1 MAENLQ
7 SEAFNQEAFDMNANI
22 PVSESANMLNNL
34 ALEDTPNM
42 MDIAESSNVPPLVT
56 VIDSEVKAAS
66 DKFKENSPVL
76 AAGFDGG
83 PQPKP
88 TSSMAF
94 AEGAGAQMIA
104 SEQWSSPTNY
114 HMAGDR
120 IYGANVDGRRFAK
133 WYNHNEFDDV
143 GFHPY
148 RNNNDYYLQY
158 TTGWDDFQTA
168 ANMELFS
175 RGTIDQASSW
185 VEWHKDT
192 DPYAAQLFADQLDL
206 MHSDR
211 DGFWGSAANI
221 FGSLQYSLGAITEFA
236 AEEVALAALTT
247 ASRGSLSEFTLPRMG
262 RNLVQLSRTLST
274 GSELMRTIK
283 TVNRAKDFYQAAR
296 FAAVGTA
303 KTLNAFANPFFRST
317 RLGLDAIKGVR
328 AGKTMTAIAQGR
340 TVFGEFFRDASAINM
355 AMSESR
361 LEGGMVQNDI
371 INEVTKQK
379 GNLTDQ
385 EINRLNELATTA
397 GAATTK
403 ANAPIIFY
411 TNKITLNNMFRG
423 IGRASDRLLNIGT
436 AIGGKAVRDGGKTVI
451 LETGFKAGLSRLNP
465 FAKNSRLYYKHLL
478 QTSPSRV
485 KNMFIAGAPEGLQEN
500 YQEMISTGYKD
511 YYTKLYLTPELA
523 HSAGMRASF
532 QKGLDEQFTAQGLE
546 TFISGFAI
554 GGVMGK
560 YGQALNFATQTAPA
574 IVADKLGIDKTYSN
588 VKKQRAE
595 FKKDFMEVVAV
606 MDTNPQAFFNMIDS
620 DLAHQVSF
628 SDFMMM
634 GRNAGSAHSQLEAQ
648 DLALFKKLHTLFKS
662 GQTDLLKDTLS
673 EFLNLEDKDLQAAFP
688 GVKLEAEGD
697 NKSLRDRLTNSI
709 EKVDMMKQSFEEA
722 QSLKN
727 HYNPW
732 QYDQV
737 KDKEKFED
745 EMYKYIAFEDVRFDM
760 ALMKTKLV
768 TAQDYIS
775 EITARASKSKPLQ
788 SMSGIAFTNMMTRG
802 GIATEVDLLAKER
815 LVYAEAAATSDEA
828 AKKLAEIDTELAH
841 YKNYLA
847 TYDIVTDKLKSA
859 AVDYAKNRDKIQ
871 RDPVTGDIVDPV
883 TVDIEN
889 AITDLRNSFYTLLKF
904 KAGVN
909 KDMVLDENID
919 KAFDNLIEMMQH
931 GSDLGNAVDAL
942 NRLHDPE
949 GFNIHHGRIKEA
961 LEFVHK
967 NSKVQREKIW
977 DALQHKNDLNA
988 FLNNLINKKIFFD
1001 PRFVKAF
1008 EDDGILPDEFVDAE
1022 NMETI
1027 DHNHPKYKE
1036 VLQEIDNFERST
1048 GKTLS
1053 GKTISEFQDEFS
1065 LNRLDKDATDKR
1077 ILKQIYAQ
1085 FNLDIDQFDQSVSLQ
1100 EILKAVSISGFAGKY
1115 DKFLAKKLMNLVSD
1129 KIQIRFVKNAT
1140 VPVRFSDTGGIV
1152 VDARFASSDYI
1163 GGTLR
1168 LESLILN
1175 GALQYLV
1182 NRQIDENEQF
1192 ELQMTQLL
1200 NLAKSEYYK
1209 TSKTSILPIGLDDVR
1224 TFVAEALTNGT
1235 FQAILQNITYNG
1247 PKSTPIS
1254 MWSEFKKALFDFLS
1268 KIFRINPSK
1277 NDSLLDEVI
1286 NLTAHTFDK
1295 QGTSGSNMSG
1305 QGGTTGGNSQPGGV
1319 PITQQTDIK
1328 EIMALTNLV
1337 TSLQNVYTNT
1347 YLPQQQ
1353 ATGETPDDFETFVTT
1368 NPFAAYVI
1376 DQFNITTGRT
1386 GGGQAQTPGQS
1397 QGGSGSV
1404 SITPEIITDDA
1415 YRAFKNNEPVSDQIL
1430 LDIKVAVEA
1439 GSLTPRQDEIYQAYK
1454 EAIDKAISQK
1464 SAVAITQVQLIN
1476 SMLNELGNLTLADFF
1491 GNQENM
1497 PFSSGKP
1504 GDFTVVTMDGFS
1516 IIRREDMD
1524 TYLDSPI
1531 DFIFYL
1537 NGQVKADGTIIDP
1550 KPYAASATLSIPI
1563 DENTKPNVIQLINN
1577 LRVIQNKLD
1586 AIQAEVKAK
1595 LEVPVAESTTT
1606 DPAIQAQIDDIERR
1620 RPTSYIKD
1628 SKDKKSSLETFRN
1641 EAKREWDGVSVIT
1654 GDRMKN
1660 LYTGIQLF
1668 VEAYPEYKELLDKFI
1683 KKENGTIGIT
1693 NNNLSFVLNTLKKQG
1708 VTTENELGN
1717 KINAEYDAKIA
1728 ALKAGTPTTTT
1739 TQTDTEA
1746 KKTERKERYYGSQAN
1761 RMVQVQKDSENTP
1774 VTQEQIE
1781 EIEQVIEKAKELG
1794 WDKNRLF
1801 RQLSS
1806 MGYAYA
1812 FGVNPEGYRNYLE
1825 DRLSGKTNI
1834 KVTADYNFFI
1844 ELDAELAALG
1854 QPATTTTD
1862 VQANRDTEM
1871 FPETSNFAQAIGD
1884 SESVLEN
1891 EIKKARLV
1899 EKDEQKAQELEA
1911 ELERRRSKISA
1922 YTEVNGIGMAVYTN
1936 PISGVVDVIMSGTSD
1951 NDYVGYVRLYV
1962 NDKPTNRWTSK
1973 MSNES
1978 GNKEAFKTMLSEVQ
1992 SRLPVDHEYTES
2004 TNISL
2009 EGLKLYAQQLN
2020 REYEVLTDASGNPV
2034 MSSISLNAASKEGLR
2049 NAKSQKEKEDLYEPI
2064 TVATREEFD
2073 KIKQEILASMPNA
2086 RVSYNQA
2093 NNTVNIQLPVLKK
2106 KAGPATTTTTTTTT
2120 TKEVITPEGF
2130 TNRVFESNLQL
2141 GEASADD
2148 HISEEGYNYRTLS
2161 QTEIDAII
2169 ESGGVFSREGKQRGG
2184 NKNTKY
2190 WTKGNNKNWYG
2201 DKDTTETI
2209 RVNQKNFKENEVVK
2223 AEDVEVYNKVTKQ
2236 FEPLL
2241 ARTTSTKTEQE
2252 KTEEEEVDEEIN
2264 SNPEDNDDVKE
2275 GESKV
2280 DDASREVEQEMDEAQ
2295 RRANEGK
2302 TPPFSELAKETMQ
2315 SIKDALGSVRDAMKK
2330 SYSRMPQALENNYEK
2345 LRRAYKKT
2353 GGKLKEKLAKVL
2365 DSIQKYLRKL
2375 KQILIKASKTVGAR
2389 RVKRGVQ
2396 PNAGTPEMSSTKPQV
2411 VDNTREILADFVVEQ
2426 LTQYGFVKF
2435 FAEQGMAIDANTI
2448 LNLEA
2453 LGTKRGDNVLL
2464 ENRSTMENT
2473 LHRILHMYMDRT
2485 GPKSDKDYNAQAQS
2499 LINILRPVLQ
2509 EISKAG
2515 GDPNVG
2521 VYIEKINYMFDKN
2534 PAQELVIQY
2543 LTNTPFR
2550 SFISRLS
2557 PEIQSQFQSL
2567 AKEMVLFKDS
2577 AGRVTYNK
2585 TKSFIKMQDG
2595 LLMSDALYEEFINNT
2610 LQTPLDVLGD
2620 AMASGMDPVTFL
2632 LNRIAQPIDVFIA
2645 EEASAEDL
2653 QEIADE
2659 EGKSITEVVTSIK
2672 NAVLNYLNTANFA
2685 RSKTEADKAPRTKKD
2700 GIISRIIRK
2709 LKKIT
2714 IGLMIALSTYT
2725 GATGFDFSGNTE
2737 SEPDTEMAEKPTW
2750 SINNVVDNTMAIL
2763 PISDSYKQTMYRGLI
2778 KYGIYDATAVKE
2790 EAINNEE
2797 LSEAKVTVETND
2809 TLEYVRQ
2816 NTYFQNLGKAR
2827 DGQGAKGDSILMYRN
2842 QWFNDVGFEYLTG
2855 ASNSTRDRVGQ
2866 TTYDNTV
2873 GVAHFYIMDN
2883 TGGDLSRYTTDAK
2896 FSEAKRNF
2904 SSRVGTYDIKPTD
2917 YVPVFKFMPRNET
2930 GENVVKMQFK
2940 LGSELTAEDNAITK
2954 LIQWKFGD
2962 IDFNSQ
2968 ADLYKASYCLT
2979 TKGGDKAYSFT
2990 FSKKANGK
2998 DLYSRFS
3005 GSSVIFIFNDQKGN
3019 TIVREFTG
3027 SINGIKK
3034 EGESIM
3040 KQFQVKPED
3049 LTIGA
3054 FDAGSFSAKPASKN
3068 GVLKSDQWDG
3078 FNKIHPNAGSA
3089 LIIPVSSTQKV
3100 IQLSDINP
3108 SEEEINNVAQEKTK
3122 SCQ

>member
-7 SEAFNQEAFDMNANI
+7 SEAFNSEALDVNANI
-22 PVSESANMLNNL
+22 PMSESASMLTNL
-34 ALEDTPNM
+34 GLDNAPDM
-42 MDIAESSNVPPLVT
+42 MDMVDSANVPPLVT

-66 DKFKENSPVL
+66 DKFKEISPVL
-76 AAGFDGG
+76 APGFDGG
-83 PQPKP
+83 SQPKP
-88 TSSMAF
+88 SSSMAF
-94 AEGAGAQMIA
+94 AEGAGSQMIA
-104 SEQWSSPTNY
+104 SQQWSSPTNY

-120 IYGANVDGRRFAK
+120 MYGANVDGRRFAK

-148 RNNNDYYLQY
+148 RNNNDYYLKY
-158 TTGWDDFQTA
+158 TTGWDDFQSA
-168 ANMELFS
+168 ASMELFS
-175 RGTIDQASSW
+175 RGMADQASSW
-185 VEWHKDT
+185 VEWNKST

-211 DGFWGSAANI
+211 EGFWGSASNI

-236 AEEVALAALTT
+236 AEEVVLAAITT
-247 ASRGSLSEFTLPRMG
+247 ASEGGAAPFTLPRMLK
-262 RNLVQLSRTLST
+262 NMTQLSRTLTT
-274 GSELMRTIK
+274 GSELLRTIR
-283 TVNRAKDFYQAAR
+283 TVNKAKDFYQGAR
-296 FAAVGTA
+296 FAAVGA
-303 KTLNAFANPFFRST
+303 GKTINAFANPFFRSSK
-317 RLGLDAIKGVR
+317 LAYDSVKGIR
-328 AGKTMTAIAQGR
+328 SGKTMTQIAQGR
-340 TVFGEFFRDASAINM
+340 TMFGEFFRDMSEINM

-371 INEVTKQK
+371 INEVIKQK
-379 GNLTDQ
+379 GSLTN
-385 EINRLNELATTA
+385 EELNRLNEIATIA
-397 GAATTK
+397 GASTTK
-403 ANAPIIFY
+403 ANAPAIYY

-423 IGRASDRLLNIGT
+423 IGRASDRLLAVGT

-465 FAKNSRLYYKHLL
+465 FAKNTKLYYKHVL
-478 QTSPSRV
+478 QTSPSRL
-485 KNMFIAGAPEGLQEN
+485 KNLFIAGAPEGLQEN
-500 YQEMISTGYKD
+500 FQEMVSTGYKD
-511 YYTKLYLTPELA
+511 YYTKLYLTPQLA
-523 HSAGMRASF
+523 QSAGMRASF

-546 TFISGFAI
+546 TFLSGFAI

-560 YGQALNFATQTAPA
+560 YGQALNFATKTAPSM
-574 IVADKLGIDKTYSN
+574 IADKLGIDKTYSN

-595 FKKDFMEVVAV
+595 FKKEFMDVVAI

-620 DLAHQVSF
+620 DLAQQVSF
-628 SDFMMM
+628 EDFITM
-634 GRNAGSAHSQLEAQ
+634 GRNAGSNHAQLEGQ

-662 GQTDLLKDTLS
+662 GQTDLLKDTLT

-688 GVKLEAEGD
+688 GVKLEADEN
-697 NKSLRDRLTNSI
+697 NKSLRERLENSI
-709 EKVDMMKQSFEEA
+709 DKIDMMKKSFEEA

-737 KDKEKFED
+737 KDKEKFEE
-745 EMYKYIAFEDVRFDM
+745 EMYNYIAFEDVRFDL

-788 SMSGIAFTNMMTRG
+788 SMSGIAFTNMLTRG
-802 GIATEVDLLAKER
+802 GISTEVELLTKER

-828 AKKLAEIDTELAH
+828 AQKLKQIDEELSF

-847 TYDIVTDKLKSA
+847 TFDIVTDKLKSA
-859 AVDYAKNRDKIQ
+859 ALDYAKNRDKIQ
-871 RDPVTGDIVDPV
+871 RDPITGDIVDPI
-883 TVDIEN
+883 TADIEN
-889 AITDLRNSFYTLLKF
+889 SITDLRNAFYSLLKH

-919 KAFDNLIEMMQH
+919 KAFNNLIEMMQH
-931 GSDLGNAVDAL
+931 GSDLSNAVDAL
-942 NRLHDPE
+942 NRLYDPE
-949 GFNIHHGRIKEA
+949 GFNLHHGRIKDA

-967 NSKVQREKIW
+967 NAKIQREKIW

-988 FLNNLINKKIFFD
+988 FLNNLINKGIFFD
-1001 PRFVKAF
+1001 PKFVKAF
-1008 EDDGILPDEFVDAE
+1008 EDDGILPDEFIDAE

-1036 VLQEIDNFERST
+1036 VLQQIDNFERST

-1053 GKTISEFQDEFS
+1053 GKPISEFQNEYS
-1065 LNRLDKDATDKR
+1065 VSRMEKDATDKR
-1077 ILKQIYAQ
+1077 ILRQIYAQ

-1100 EILKAVSISGFAGKY
+1100 EILKAVSVSGFAGKY
-1115 DKFLAKKLMNLVSD
+1115 DKFLAKKLMSLVSD

-1140 VPVRFSDTGGIV
+1140 VPVRFSETGGIV

-1200 NLAKSEYYK
+1200 NLAKAEYYK
-1209 TSKTSILPIGLDDVR
+1209 VSRTSILPIGLDDVR

-1235 FQAILQNITYNG
+1235 FQAILQNITYDG

-1286 NLTAHTFDK
+1286 NLTAYTFDK
-1295 QGTSGSNMSG
+1295 QGTSGSNLAG
-1305 QGGTTGGNSQPGGV
+1305 QGGTTGGNSQPGGT

-1328 EIMALTNLV
+1328 EIMALPDLV
-1337 TSLQNVYTNT
+1337 TSLQNVYNNT

-1353 ATGETPDDFETFVTT
+1353 ATGETPDTFETFITT

-1386 GGGQAQTPGQS
+1386 GGGQSQTPGQS

-1404 SITPEIITDDA
+1404 NILPEVITDDA
-1415 YRAFKNNEPVSDQIL
+1415 YRAFKNNEPVSDEIL
-1430 LDIKVAVEA
+1430 MNIKAAVEA
-1439 GSLTPRQDEIYQAYK
+1439 GTLTPRQDEIYQVYK
-1454 EAIDKAISQK
+1454 EAIDKAISQQ
-1464 SAVAITQVQLIN
+1464 SSVAINQVQLVN
-1476 SMLNELGNLTLADFF
+1476 AMLNEVKNLTLADFF
-1491 GNQENM
+1491 GDQENM

-1504 GDFTVVTMDGFS
+1504 GDFTIVTMDGFAL
-1516 IIRREDMD
+1516 IRRGDLNE
-1524 TYLDSPI
+1524 YLDMPL
-1531 DFIFYL
+1531 DFVFYA

-1550 KPYAASATLSIPI
+1550 KPYAASTTLNIPI

-1595 LEVPVAESTTT
+1595 LEVPAGGQTTT
-1606 DPAIQAQIDDIERR
+1606 STPVSQAQIDEIEKRREEALNAVGAKQKESAFEKLKEAKTAEDKLNAIHIIERNVAEGSVL
-1620 RPTSYIKD
+1620 TEAEKKEIQKVKD
-1628 SKDKKSSLETFRN
+1628 NLAAEGYEVYELKDKEFNQGMKVIVTNSIPDENLAEGEEIITKTISPQINKDDKMVQTAQIEVTVGTKKGGLT
-1641 EAKREWDGVSVIT
+1641 REQWLAEQ
-1654 GDRMKN
+1654 K
-1660 LYTGIQLF
+1660 
-1668 VEAYPEYKELLDKFI
+1668 
-1683 KKENGTIGIT
+1683 KKETR
-1693 NNNLSFVLNTLKKQG
+1693 VD
-1708 VTTENELGN
+1708 
-1717 KINAEYDAKIA
+1717 KINAKYDAELA

-1739 TQTDTEA
+1739 DT
-1746 KKTERKERYYGSQAN
+1746 
-1761 RMVQVQKDSENTP
+1761 
-1774 VTQEQIE
+1774 
-1781 EIEQVIEKAKELG
+1781 
-1794 WDKNRLF
+1794 
-1801 RQLSS
+1801 
-1806 MGYAYA
+1806 
-1812 FGVNPEGYRNYLE
+1812 
-1825 DRLSGKTNI
+1825 
-1834 KVTADYNFFI
+1834 
-1844 ELDAELAALG
+1844 
-1854 QPATTTTD
+1854 
-1862 VQANRDTEM
+1862 QANRDTDL
-1871 FPETSNFAQAIGD
+1871 FPETTNFAEVIGNGMVG
-1884 SESVLEN
+1884 ST
-1891 EIKKARLV
+1891 
-1899 EKDEQKAQELEA
+1899 
-1911 ELERRRSKISA
+1911 ISN
-1922 YTEVNGIGMAVYTN
+1922 YSEVNGIGIAEYTGDL
-1936 PISGVVDVIMSGTSD
+1936 SDLVDVIMSGTSD
-1951 NDYVGYVRLYV
+1951 NDYVGYVRIYD
-1962 NDKPTNRWTSK
+1962 NGKPTSRWTSK

-1992 SRLPVDHEYTES
+1992 SRLPADHEYTES

-2020 REYEVLTDASGNPV
+2020 RGYEVLTDASGNPV
-2034 MSSISLNAASKEGLR
+2034 MSNISLNEASKEGLK
-2049 NAKSQKEKEDLYEPI
+2049 NAKSQKEKEDLYNPI
-2064 TVATREEFD
+2064 NVATREEFN
-2073 KIKQEILASMPNA
+2073 KIREEILALMPNA
-2086 RVSYNQA
+2086 RVLYNQA
-2093 NNTVNIQLPVLKK
+2093 DNTVNIQLPVLKK
-2106 KAGPATTTTTTTTT
+2106 KAGST
-2120 TKEVITPEGF
+2120 
-2130 TNRVFESNLQL
+2130 
-2141 GEASADD
+2141 
-2148 HISEEGYNYRTLS
+2148 
-2161 QTEIDAII
+2161 
-2169 ESGGVFSREGKQRGG
+2169 
-2184 NKNTKY
+2184 
-2190 WTKGNNKNWYG
+2190 
-2201 DKDTTETI
+2201 
-2209 RVNQKNFKENEVVK
+2209 
-2223 AEDVEVYNKVTKQ
+2223 
-2236 FEPLL
+2236 
-2241 ARTTSTKTEQE
+2241 TKTEQE
-2252 KTEEEEVDEEIN
+2252 KTQEEEIDEEIN
-2264 SNPEDNDDVKE
+2264 SNPEDSEDVKE
-2275 GESKV
+2275 GESRI
-2280 DDASREVEQEMDEAQ
+2280 DDTSREVEQEIDEAQ
-2295 RRANEGK
+2295 RRSNEGK

-2330 SYSRMPQALENNYEK
+2330 SYSRLPEALDNNYEK

-2365 DSIQKYLRKL
+2365 DAIQKYLRKL
-2375 KQILIKASKTVGAR
+2375 KQVLTKAGKTVSER
-2389 RVKRGVQ
+2389 RAKRGVQ
-2396 PNAGTPEMSSTKPQV
+2396 PIAGTPEMTSTKPEM

-2435 FAEQGMAIDANTI
+2435 FAEQGMVIDANTI

-2473 LHRILHMYMDRT
+2473 LHRLLHAYMDKT
-2485 GPKSDKDYNAQAQS
+2485 GTKSDKDYNAQAQS
-2499 LINILRPVLQ
+2499 LINVLRPILQ
-2509 EISKAG
+2509 GISEAG

-2521 VYIEKINYMFDKN
+2521 IYIDKINYMFDKN

-2557 PEIQSQFQSL
+2557 PEVQAQFQSL

-2610 LQTPLDVLGD
+2610 LQTPLDILGE

-2632 LNRIAQPIDVFIA
+2632 LNRIAQPIDTFIA
-2645 EEASAEDL
+2645 EEATSEDL

-2685 RSKTEADKAPRTKKD
+2685 RNKTAADKAPRTKKD
-2700 GIISRIIRK
+2700 GIISRIIRR

-2725 GATGFDFSGNTE
+2725 GVAGFDFSGGNVE
-2737 SEPDTEMAEKPTW
+2737 AEPDTEMAEKPTW
-2750 SINNVVDNTMAIL
+2750 SMNNVVDNTMAIL

-2797 LSEAKVTVETND
+2797 ISEAKVTVETND

-2827 DGQGAKGDSILMYRN
+2827 DSQGAKGDSILMYRN

-2896 FSEAKRNF
+2896 FAEAKNNF
-2904 SSRVGTYDIKPTD
+2904 KSRVGTYDIKPTD

-2968 ADLYKASYCLT
+2968 VNLYKASYCLT
-2979 TKGGDKAYSFT
+2979 TKSGDKAYSFT

-3005 GSSVIFIFNDQKGN
+3005 GSSVIFIFKDQKGN

-3089 LIIPVSSTQKV
+3089 LIIPIASTQKV

-3108 SEEEINNVAQEKTK
+3108 SEEEINNVAKEKTK

>member
-1 MAENLQ
+1 MAENIQ
-7 SEAFNQEAFDMNANI
+7 SEAFNQEAFDATNAA
-22 PVSESANMLNNL
+22 PMSESANLISNFADLGLTETPDMMEL
-34 ALEDTPNM
+34 AQENS
-42 MDIAESSNVPPLVT
+42 AAPLVT
-56 VIDSEVKAAS
+56 LVDVKAEDAL
-66 DKFKENSPVL
+66 KTFKANSPL
-76 AAGFDGG
+76 IDPGFDGG
-83 PQPKP
+83 PATKP
-88 TSSMAF
+88 SASMNF
-94 AEGAGAQMIA
+94 AEGAGDQLSA
-104 SEQWSSPTNY
+104 SQQWSSPTNY
-114 HMAGDR
+114 FQAGNQ

-158 TTGWDDFQTA
+158 TTGWDDFQTS
-168 ANMELFS
+168 ANMTLFG
-175 RGTIDQASSW
+175 RGMADQASSW
-185 VEWHKDT
+185 VEWNKDT
-192 DPYAAQLFADQLDL
+192 DPYAARLFADQLDL
-206 MHSDR
+206 IHSDR
-211 DGFWGSAANI
+211 EGFWGSASNI

-236 AEEVALAALTT
+236 AEEVTLAALTT

-274 GSELMRTIK
+274 GSELLRTIR
-283 TVNRAKDFYQAAR
+283 TVHRAKDFYQAAR

-328 AGKTMTAIAQGR
+328 AGKTMNAIAQGR
-340 TVFGEFFRDASAINM
+340 TVFGEFFRDMSEINM

-371 INEVTKQK
+371 ITEALKQK
-379 GNLTDQ
+379 PNITND
-385 EINRLNELATTA
+385 EMNRLHELAQIA
-397 GAATTK
+397 GASTTK

-423 IGRASDRLLNIGT
+423 IGRASDRLLNVGA

-465 FAKNSRLYYKHLL
+465 FAKTSRLYYKHIL
-478 QTSPSRV
+478 QTSPSRL
-485 KNMFIAGAPEGLQEN
+485 KNLFIAGAPEGLQEN

-511 YYTKLYLTPELA
+511 YYTKLFLTPELA
-523 HSAGMRASF
+523 QSAGMRASF

-560 YGQALNFATQTAPA
+560 YGQALNYATRTAPA

-606 MDTNPQAFFNMIDS
+606 MDTNPQAFFNMMDS

-673 EFLNLEDKDLQAAFP
+673 EFLNLDDKDLQAAFP

-871 RDPVTGDIVDPV
+871 RDPVTGDIVDPI

-942 NRLHDPE
+942 NRLYDPE
-949 GFNIHHGRIKEA
+949 GFDLHHGRIKEA

-967 NSKVQREKIW
+967 NSKIQREKIW

-988 FLNNLINKKIFFD
+988 FLNNLVNKGIFFD
-1001 PRFVKAF
+1001 PKFVKAF

-1036 VLQEIDNFERST
+1036 VLQQIDNFERST

-1140 VPVRFSDTGGIV
+1140 VPVRFSETGGIV

-1200 NLAKSEYYK
+1200 NLAKAEYYK

-1235 FQAILQNITYNG
+1235 FQAILQNITYDG

-1328 EIMALTNLV
+1328 EIMALTDLV
-1337 TSLQNVYTNT
+1337 ASLQNVYTNT
-1347 YLPQQQ
+1347 YLPVQKASGQP
-1353 ATGETPDDFETFVTT
+1353 EDSFETFITT
-1368 NPFAAYVI
+1368 NAFAAHVI
-1376 DQFNITTGRT
+1376 EQYNITTGRT
-1386 GGGQAQTPGQS
+1386 GGGAAQTPGQS

-1430 LDIKVAVEA
+1430 LDIKAAVEA

-1476 SMLNELGNLTLADFF
+1476 AMLNELGNLTLADFF
-1491 GNQENM
+1491 GDQQNM

-1516 IIRREDMD
+1516 IIRREDMMD
-1524 TYLDSPI
+1524 YLDSPI

-1550 KPYAASATLSIPI
+1550 KPYAASATLNIPV
-1563 DENTKPNVIQLINN
+1563 DENTKPNVVQLINN

-1595 LEVPVAESTTT
+1595 LEVPVTEQTTI
-1606 DPAIQAQIDDIERR
+1606 DPAIQAQIDDIELRR
-1620 RPTSYIKD
+1620 KEAIENVIN
-1628 SKDKKSSLETFRN
+1628 DKNANTFPIDKAPIVGAN
-1641 EAKREWDGVSVIT
+1641 KKIGDVKHKVGDTVST
-1654 GDRMKN
+1654 EMSGDRFNFRVTK
-1660 LYTGIQLF
+1660 
-1668 VEAYPEYKELLDKFI
+1668 VD
-1683 KKENGTIGIT
+1683 ENGNILEATAIGYREEGQLNVYNGKLLLRST
-1693 NNNLSFVLNTLKKQG
+1693 LSD
-1708 VTTENELGN
+1708 
-1717 KINAEYDAKIA
+1717 INSINRKFNGEIDDV
-1728 ALKAGTPTTTT
+1728 KAGTTTT
-1739 TQTDTEA
+1739 TSTPANTEA
-1746 KKTERKERYYGSQAN
+1746 IADVERRQKVWQDQYRYKTKEERDEYDNPIPNKWTGLYFAPY
-1761 RMVQVQKDSENTP
+1761 T
-1774 VTQEQIE
+1774 
-1781 EIEQVIEKAKELG
+1781 AKEQRVG
-1794 WDKNRLF
+1794 
-1801 RQLSS
+1801 QSS
-1806 MGYAYA
+1806 GENYEVIK
-1812 FGVNPEGYRNYLE
+1812 GVSKE
-1825 DRLSGKTNI
+1825 DVNNKI
-1834 KVTADYNFFI
+1834 IAKYN
-1844 ELDAELAALG
+1844 AELAALG
-1854 QPATTTTD
+1854 
-1862 VQANRDTEM
+1862 V
-1871 FPETSNFAQAIGD
+1871 
-1884 SESVLEN
+1884 
-1891 EIKKARLV
+1891 
-1899 EKDEQKAQELEA
+1899 
-1911 ELERRRSKISA
+1911 
-1922 YTEVNGIGMAVYTN
+1922 
-1936 PISGVVDVIMSGTSD
+1936 
-1951 NDYVGYVRLYV
+1951 
-1962 NDKPTNRWTSK
+1962 
-1973 MSNES
+1973 
-1978 GNKEAFKTMLSEVQ
+1978 
-1992 SRLPVDHEYTES
+1992 
-2004 TNISL
+2004 
-2009 EGLKLYAQQLN
+2009 
-2020 REYEVLTDASGNPV
+2020 
-2034 MSSISLNAASKEGLR
+2034 
-2049 NAKSQKEKEDLYEPI
+2049 
-2064 TVATREEFD
+2064 
-2073 KIKQEILASMPNA
+2073 
-2086 RVSYNQA
+2086 
-2093 NNTVNIQLPVLKK
+2093 
-2106 KAGPATTTTTTTTT
+2106 ATTTTTTTTVDNQVADIAKRKQENDVKYAEMQARQK
-2120 TKEVITPEGF
+2120 KELEDLNKKEGKNYRDAFDILNVNEYSEDQSQRSQEAIDLANRHEKEFEQLLNEKRGIEDDAAKISYGGRDLSQKQALVAKLKDLLSNIYRTNRNALEEGF
-2130 TNRVFESNLQL
+2130 MIAPNALAEAEKVGGVNYSAHGMAKTGLAGATEALIDLFTNGINPLKGRGALDTAPLAGGISVGTTAGGNAYMEGPFTLVANKSVQGAITSVDQIAGVVVNEGIATEEVLNTLRELFPDIVFESTSNTSKLVEQL
-2141 GEASADD
+2141 NA
-2148 HISEEGYNYRTLS
+2148 
-2161 QTEIDAII
+2161 
-2169 ESGGVFSREGKQRGG
+2169 K
-2184 NKNTKY
+2184 
-2190 WTKGNNKNWYG
+2190 
-2201 DKDTTETI
+2201 TT
-2209 RVNQKNFKENEVVK
+2209 
-2223 AEDVEVYNKVTKQ
+2223 
-2236 FEPLL
+2236 
-2241 ARTTSTKTEQE
+2241 TTTTTTKTEPE

-2264 SNPEDNDDVKE
+2264 SNPEDKDDVQE

-2375 KQILIKASKTVGAR
+2375 KQVLMKASKTVGAR

-2396 PNAGTPEMSSTKPQV
+2396 PNAGTPDMSSTKPQV

-2473 LHRILHMYMDRT
+2473 LHRILHMYMDKT
-2485 GPKSDKDYNAQAQS
+2485 GTKSDKDYNAQAQS

-2521 VYIEKINYMFDKN
+2521 IYIEKINYMFDKN

-2645 EEASAEDL
+2645 EEATSEDL

-2709 LKKIT
+2709 LKKMT

-2725 GATGFDFSGNTE
+2725 GVAGFDFSGENVEAE
-2737 SEPDTEMAEKPTW
+2737 SDTEMAEKPVW
-2750 SINNVVDNTMAIL
+2750 SMVNVIDNTMSIL

-2778 KYGIYDATAVKE
+2778 KYGIYDITAVKE
-2790 EAINNEE
+2790 EAVNYEM
-2797 LSEAKVTVETND
+2797 LADAKTIIESND
-2809 TLEYVRQ
+2809 KLEYIRQ
-2816 NTYFQNLGKAR
+2816 NTYFQNLGKNG
-2827 DGQGAKGDSILMYRN
+2827 DDLGAKGPGKQLLDSIVMYRN
-2842 QWFNDVGFEYLTG
+2842 QWFNDVGFEYLAG

-2904 SSRVGTYDIKPTD
+2904 KSRIGTYDVKPTD
-2917 YVPVFKFMPRNET
+2917 YVPVFKFMPRNEA

-2940 LGSELTAEDNAITK
+2940 LASEITADDNALTK

-2968 ADLYKASYCLT
+2968 ANLYDKAYCLT
-2979 TKGGDKAYSFT
+2979 TKSGDKAYSFT
-2990 FSKKANGK
+2990 FSKKAKGK

-3005 GSSVIFIFNDQKGN
+3005 GSSVIFIFKDQKGN

-3027 SINGIKK
+3027 SINTIKQ
-3034 EGESIM
+3034 EGENIM
-3040 KQFQVKPED
+3040 QQFQVKPED

-3089 LIIPVSSTQKV
+3089 LIIPIASTQKV
-3100 IQLSDINP
+3100 IQLSDINA

>member
-7 SEAFNQEAFDMNANI
+7 SEAFNSEALDVNANI
-22 PVSESANMLNNL
+22 PMSESASMLTDLGLDN
-34 ALEDTPNM
+34 APDM
-42 MDIAESSNVPPLVT
+42 MSMVESVNVPPLVT

-66 DKFKENSPVL
+66 DKFKEISPIL
-76 AAGFDGG
+76 APGFDGG
-83 PQPKP
+83 SQPKP
-88 TSSMAF
+88 SSSMAF
-94 AEGAGAQMIA
+94 AEGAGSQMIA
-104 SEQWSSPTNY
+104 SQQWSSPTNY

-120 IYGANVDGRRFAK
+120 MYGANVDGRRFAK

-158 TTGWDDFQTA
+158 TTGWDDFQSA
-168 ANMELFS
+168 ASMELFS
-175 RGTIDQASSW
+175 RGMADQASSW
-185 VEWHKDT
+185 VEWNKST

-211 DGFWGSAANI
+211 EGFWGSASNI

-236 AEEVALAALTT
+236 AEEVVLAAITT
-247 ASRGSLSEFTLPRMG
+247 ASEGGAASFTIPRMLK
-262 RNLVQLSRTLST
+262 NMTQLSRTLTT
-274 GSELMRTIK
+274 GSELLRTIR
-283 TVNRAKDFYQAAR
+283 TVNKAKDFYQGAR
-296 FAAVGTA
+296 FAAVGA
-303 KTLNAFANPFFRST
+303 GKTINAFANPFFRSSK
-317 RLGLDAIKGVR
+317 LAYDSVKGIR
-328 AGKTMTAIAQGR
+328 SGKTMTQIAQGR
-340 TVFGEFFRDASAINM
+340 TVFGEFFRDMSEINM

-371 INEVTKQK
+371 INEVIKQK
-379 GNLTDQ
+379 GSLTN
-385 EINRLNELATTA
+385 EELNRLNEIATIA
-397 GAATTK
+397 GASTTK
-403 ANAPIIFY
+403 ANAPAIYY

-423 IGRASDRLLNIGT
+423 IGRASDRLLTVGA

-465 FAKNSRLYYKHLL
+465 FAKNTKLYYKHLL
-478 QTSPSRV
+478 QTSPSRL
-485 KNMFIAGAPEGLQEN
+485 KNLFIAGAPEGLQEN
-500 YQEMISTGYKD
+500 FQEMVSTGYKD
-511 YYTKLYLTPELA
+511 YYTKLYLTPQLA
-523 HSAGMRASF
+523 QSAGMRASF

-546 TFISGFAI
+546 TFLSGFAI

-560 YGQALNFATQTAPA
+560 YGQALNFATKTAPSM
-574 IVADKLGIDKTYSN
+574 IADKLGIDKTYSN

-595 FKKDFMEVVAV
+595 FKKEFMDVVAI

-620 DLAHQVSF
+620 DLAQQVSF
-628 SDFMMM
+628 EDFITM
-634 GRNAGSAHSQLEAQ
+634 GRNAGSNHAQLEGQ

-662 GQTDLLKDTLS
+662 GQTDLLKDTLT

-688 GVKLEAEGD
+688 GVKLEADEN
-697 NKSLRDRLTNSI
+697 NKSLRERLENSI
-709 EKVDMMKQSFEEA
+709 DKIDMMKKSFEEA

-737 KDKEKFED
+737 KDKEKFEE
-745 EMYKYIAFEDVRFDM
+745 EMYNYIAFEDVRFDL

-788 SMSGIAFTNMMTRG
+788 SMSGIAFTNMLTRG
-802 GIATEVDLLAKER
+802 GISTEVELLTKER

-828 AKKLAEIDTELAH
+828 AQKLKQIDEELSF

-847 TYDIVTDKLKSA
+847 AFDIVTDKLKSA
-859 AVDYAKNRDKIQ
+859 ALDYAKNRDKIQ
-871 RDPVTGDIVDPV
+871 RDPITGDIVDPI
-883 TVDIEN
+883 TADIEN
-889 AITDLRNSFYTLLKF
+889 SITDLRNAFYSLLKH

-919 KAFDNLIEMMQH
+919 KAFNNLIEMMQH
-931 GSDLGNAVDAL
+931 GSDLSNAVDAL
-942 NRLHDPE
+942 NRLYDPE
-949 GFNIHHGRIKEA
+949 GFNLHHGRIKDA

-967 NSKVQREKIW
+967 NAKIQREKIW

-988 FLNNLINKKIFFD
+988 FLNNLVNKGIFFD
-1001 PRFVKAF
+1001 PKFVKAF
-1008 EDDGILPDEFVDAE
+1008 EDDGILPDEFIDAE

-1036 VLQEIDNFERST
+1036 VLQQIDNFERST

-1053 GKTISEFQDEFS
+1053 GKIISEFQNEYS
-1065 LNRLDKDATDKR
+1065 VSRMEKDATDKR
-1077 ILKQIYAQ
+1077 ILRQIYAQ

-1100 EILKAVSISGFAGKY
+1100 EILKAVSVSGFAGKY
-1115 DKFLAKKLMNLVSD
+1115 DKFLAKKLMSLVSD

-1140 VPVRFSDTGGIV
+1140 VPVRFSETGGIV

-1200 NLAKSEYYK
+1200 NLAKAEYYK
-1209 TSKTSILPIGLDDVR
+1209 VSRTSILPIGLDDVR

-1235 FQAILQNITYNG
+1235 FQAILQNITYDG

-1286 NLTAHTFDK
+1286 NLTAYTFDK
-1295 QGTSGSNMSG
+1295 QGTSGSNLAG
-1305 QGGTTGGNSQPGGV
+1305 QGGTTGGNSQPGGT

-1328 EIMALTNLV
+1328 EIMALPDLV
-1337 TSLQNVYTNT
+1337 KSLQNVYNNT

-1353 ATGETPDDFETFVTT
+1353 ATGETPDTFETFITT

-1386 GGGQAQTPGQS
+1386 GGGQSQTPGQS

-1404 SITPEIITDDA
+1404 NILPEVITDDA
-1415 YRAFKNNEPVSDQIL
+1415 YRAFKNNEPVSDEIL
-1430 LDIKVAVEA
+1430 MNIKAAVEA
-1439 GSLTPRQDEIYQAYK
+1439 GTLTPRQDEIYQVYK
-1454 EAIDKAISQK
+1454 EAIDKAISQQ
-1464 SAVAITQVQLIN
+1464 SSVAINQVQLVN
-1476 SMLNELGNLTLADFF
+1476 AMLNEVKNLTLTDFF
-1491 GNQENM
+1491 GDQENM

-1504 GDFTVVTMDGFS
+1504 GDFTIVTMDGFAL
-1516 IIRREDMD
+1516 IRRGDLNE
-1524 TYLDSPI
+1524 YLDMPL
-1531 DFIFYL
+1531 DFVFYA

-1550 KPYAASATLSIPI
+1550 KPYAASTTLNIPI

-1595 LEVPVAESTTT
+1595 LEVPAGGQTTT
-1606 DPAIQAQIDDIERR
+1606 STPVSQAQIDEIEKNRKEELNFYTVDKLKTDSAYSGYMDSAGNIYPQYQNKFNKTIEYANKMANILSQIGEELPNKNGKR
-1620 RPTSYIKD
+1620 VFTVEIENEEFRVTVNFDGTLEIKNGAISMTLQPFSGTENPNNVLND
-1628 SKDKKSSLETFRN
+1628 LKLHLESVGREVLQRETGSPKSSSYTFK
-1641 EAKREWDGVSVIT
+1641 E
-1654 GDRMKN
+1654 
-1660 LYTGIQLF
+1660 GII
-1668 VEAYPEYKELLDKFI
+1668 EDINDK
-1683 KKENGTIGIT
+1683 
-1693 NNNLSFVLNTLKKQG
+1693 
-1708 VTTENELGN
+1708 
-1717 KINAEYDAKIA
+1717 YDAKLA
-1728 ALKAGTPTTTT
+1728 ALKAGATT
-1739 TQTDTEA
+1739 TDTETDVEA
-1746 KKTERKERYYGSQAN
+1746 ER
-1761 RMVQVQKDSENTP
+1761 QK
-1774 VTQEQIE
+1774 
-1781 EIEQVIEKAKELG
+1781 
-1794 WDKNRLF
+1794 
-1801 RQLSS
+1801 
-1806 MGYAYA
+1806 
-1812 FGVNPEGYRNYLE
+1812 
-1825 DRLSGKTNI
+1825 
-1834 KVTADYNFFI
+1834 
-1844 ELDAELAALG
+1844 ELAANTELLNVEDVRRPNGSIGTQGFDPSQMKDLVKFISDTLG
-1854 QPATTTTD
+1854 ISIPSELLDKNIDKLKPLIDYIIADEDIKNKIINYVKSNPSEISVMPDGTIQFLD
-1862 VQANRDTEM
+1862 GNHRANLL
-1871 FPETSNFAQAIGD
+1871 NIIG
-1884 SESVLEN
+1884 S
-1891 EIKKARLV
+1891 
-1899 EKDEQKAQELEA
+1899 
-1911 ELERRRSKISA
+1911 
-1922 YTEVNGIGMAVYTN
+1922 
-1936 PISGVVDVIMSGTSD
+1936 DVI
-1951 NDYVGYVRLYV
+1951 
-1962 NDKPTNRWTSK
+1962 
-1973 MSNES
+1973 
-1978 GNKEAFKTMLSEVQ
+1978 
-1992 SRLPVDHEYTES
+1992 PVID
-2004 TNISL
+2004 
-2009 EGLKLYAQQLN
+2009 QQ
-2020 REYEVLTDASGNPV
+2020 
-2034 MSSISLNAASKEGLR
+2034 
-2049 NAKSQKEKEDLYEPI
+2049 
-2064 TVATREEFD
+2064 
-2073 KIKQEILASMPNA
+2073 
-2086 RVSYNQA
+2086 
-2093 NNTVNIQLPVLKK
+2093 KK
-2106 KAGPATTTTTTTTT
+2106 K
-2120 TKEVITPEGF
+2120 
-2130 TNRVFESNLQL
+2130 
-2141 GEASADD
+2141 
-2148 HISEEGYNYRTLS
+2148 
-2161 QTEIDAII
+2161 EIDARYDALAAA
-2169 ESGGVFSREGKQRGG
+2169 E
-2184 NKNTKY
+2184 NKP
-2190 WTKGNNKNWYG
+2190 
-2201 DKDTTETI
+2201 TETE
-2209 RVNQKNFKENEVVK
+2209 K
-2223 AEDVEVYNKVTKQ
+2223 
-2236 FEPLL
+2236 
-2241 ARTTSTKTEQE
+2241 E
-2252 KTEEEEVDEEIN
+2252 KTQEEEIDEEIN
-2264 SNPEDNDDVKE
+2264 SNPEDSEDVKE
-2275 GESKV
+2275 GESRI

-2295 RRANEGK
+2295 RRSNEGK

-2330 SYSRMPQALENNYEK
+2330 SYSRLPEALDNNYEK

-2365 DSIQKYLRKL
+2365 DAIQKYLRKL
-2375 KQILIKASKTVGAR
+2375 KQVLTKASKTVSQR
-2389 RVKRGVQ
+2389 RAKRGVQ
-2396 PNAGTPEMSSTKPQV
+2396 PIAGTPEMTSTKPEM

-2435 FAEQGMAIDANTI
+2435 FAEQGMVIDANTI

-2473 LHRILHMYMDRT
+2473 LHRLLHAYMDKT
-2485 GPKSDKDYNAQAQS
+2485 GTKSDKDYNAQAQS
-2499 LINILRPVLQ
+2499 LINVLRPILQ
-2509 EISKAG
+2509 EISEAG

-2521 VYIEKINYMFDKN
+2521 IYIEKINYMFDKN

-2557 PEIQSQFQSL
+2557 PEVQAQFQSL

-2610 LQTPLDVLGD
+2610 LQTPLDILGE

-2632 LNRIAQPIDVFIA
+2632 LNRIAQPIDTFIA
-2645 EEASAEDL
+2645 EEATSEDL

-2685 RSKTEADKAPRTKKD
+2685 RNKTAADKAPRTKKD
-2700 GIISRIIRK
+2700 GIISRIIRRI
-2709 LKKIT
+2709 KKIT
-2714 IGLMIALSTYT
+2714 IGLMIAMSTYT
-2725 GATGFDFSGNTE
+2725 GVAGFDFSGGNVE
-2737 SEPDTEMAEKPTW
+2737 AEPDTEMAEKPTW

-2790 EAINNEE
+2790 EAINSEE
-2797 LSEAKVTVETND
+2797 ISEAKATVETND

-2827 DGQGAKGDSILMYRN
+2827 DSQGAKGDSILMYRN

-2896 FSEAKRNF
+2896 FAEAKNNF
-2904 SSRVGTYDIKPTD
+2904 KSRVGTYDIKPTD
-2917 YVPVFKFMPRNET
+2917 YVPVFKFMPRNEN

-2968 ADLYKASYCLT
+2968 VNLYKASYCLT
-2979 TKGGDKAYSFT
+2979 TKSGDKAYSFT

-3005 GSSVIFIFNDQKGN
+3005 GSSVIFIFKDQKGN

-3089 LIIPVSSTQKV
+3089 LIIPIASTQKV

-3108 SEEEINNVAQEKTK
+3108 SEEEINNVAKEKTK

>member
-1 MAENLQ
+1 MAENIQ
-7 SEAFNQEAFDMNANI
+7 SEAFNQEAFDATNAA
-22 PVSESANMLNNL
+22 PTSESANLISNFADLGLTETPDMMEL
-34 ALEDTPNM
+34 AQENS
-42 MDIAESSNVPPLVT
+42 AAPLVT
-56 VIDSEVKAAS
+56 LVDVKADDAL
-66 DKFKENSPVL
+66 KTFKANSPL
-76 AAGFDGG
+76 IAPGFDGG
-83 PQPKP
+83 PATKP
-88 TSSMAF
+88 SASMDF
-94 AEGAGAQMIA
+94 AEGAGDQLSA
-104 SEQWSSPTNY
+104 SQQWSSPTNY
-114 HMAGDR
+114 FQAGNQ

-133 WYNHNEFDDV
+133 WYNHNEFDEV

-158 TTGWDDFQTA
+158 TTGWDDFQSS
-168 ANMELFS
+168 ANMTLFG
-175 RGTIDQASSW
+175 RGMADQASSW
-185 VEWHKDT
+185 VEWNKDT
-192 DPYAAQLFADQLDL
+192 DPYAARLFADQLDL
-206 MHSDR
+206 IHSDR
-211 DGFWGSAANI
+211 EGFWGSASNI
-221 FGSLQYSLGAITEFA
+221 FGSLQYSLGALTEFA

-274 GSELMRTIK
+274 GSELLRTIK

-340 TVFGEFFRDASAINM
+340 TIFGEFFRDASEINM

-371 INEVTKQK
+371 ITEGLKQK
-379 GNLTDQ
+379 PNITNDEL
-385 EINRLNELATTA
+385 NRLHELAQIA
-397 GAATTK
+397 GASTTK

-423 IGRASDRLLNIGT
+423 IGRASDRLLNVGA

-465 FAKNSRLYYKHLL
+465 FAKNSRLYYKHIL

-511 YYTKLYLTPELA
+511 YYTKLFLTPELA
-523 HSAGMRASF
+523 QSAGMRASF

-560 YGQALNFATQTAPA
+560 YGQALNYATRTAPA

-595 FKKDFMEVVAV
+595 FKKEFMDVVAI
-606 MDTNPQAFFNMIDS
+606 MDTNPQAFFNMMDS

-648 DLALFKKLHTLFKS
+648 DLALFKKLHTLLKS

-673 EFLNLEDKDLQAAFP
+673 EFLNLDDKDLQAAFP

-697 NKSLRDRLTNSI
+697 NKSLRDRLTASI

-967 NSKVQREKIW
+967 NSKLQREKIW

-988 FLNNLINKKIFFD
+988 FLNNLVNKGIFFD
-1001 PRFVKAF
+1001 PKFVKAF

-1036 VLQEIDNFERST
+1036 VLQQIDNFERST

-1140 VPVRFSDTGGIV
+1140 VPVRFSETGGIV

-1200 NLAKSEYYK
+1200 NLAKAEYYK

-1328 EIMALTNLV
+1328 EIMALTDLV

-1347 YLPQQQ
+1347 YLPVQKASGQP
-1353 ATGETPDDFETFVTT
+1353 EDSFETFITT
-1368 NPFAAYVI
+1368 NAFAAHVI
-1376 DQFNITTGRT
+1376 EQYNITTGRT
-1386 GGGQAQTPGQS
+1386 GGGAAQTPGQS

-1430 LDIKVAVEA
+1430 LDIKAAVEA

-1454 EAIDKAISQK
+1454 EAIDKAISQQ

-1476 SMLNELGNLTLADFF
+1476 AMLNELGNLTLADFF
-1491 GNQENM
+1491 GDQQNM

-1504 GDFTVVTMDGFS
+1504 GDFTVVTMEGFS
-1516 IIRREDMD
+1516 IIRREDMMD
-1524 TYLDSPI
+1524 YLDSPI

-1563 DENTKPNVIQLINN
+1563 DENTKPNVVQLINN

-1595 LEVPVAESTTT
+1595 LEVPVTEQTTI
-1606 DPAIQAQIDDIERR
+1606 DPAIQAQIDE
-1620 RPTSYIKD
+1620 
-1628 SKDKKSSLETFRN
+1628 LE
-1641 EAKREWDGVSVIT
+1641 K
-1654 GDRMKN
+1654 
-1660 LYTGIQLF
+1660 Q
-1668 VEAYPEYKELLDKFI
+1668 
-1683 KKENGTIGIT
+1683 KKEALDAFKDPL
-1693 NNNLSFVLNTLKKQG
+1693 NLSSKIEIRDKD
-1708 VTTENELGN
+1708 GN
-1717 KINAEYDAKIA
+1717 LITPSEASITAEYDAKIA
-1728 ALKAGTPTTTT
+1728 ALKAGTTTATPT
-1739 TQTDTEA
+1739 DIEA
-1746 KKTERKERYYGSQAN
+1746 KKADIERRRQEELATIGDKKFLDSKIEVSRTTYNVENASTDTNAN
-1761 RMVQVQKDSENTP
+1761 
-1774 VTQEQIE
+1774 
-1781 EIEQVIEKAKELG
+1781 
-1794 WDKNRLF
+1794 
-1801 RQLSS
+1801 
-1806 MGYAYA
+1806 
-1812 FGVNPEGYRNYLE
+1812 
-1825 DRLSGKTNI
+1825 GKI
-1834 KVTADYNFFI
+1834 KVTVITYKDGSKKTLITI
-1844 ELDAELAALG
+1844 EDGSKAPLSDAWDGSLSDEKIVQIASGNGDIVGIGIKENVVKSAQETKIDKINAEYDAELAASEG
-1854 QPATTTTD
+1854 TTTTTTTET
-1862 VQANRDTEM
+1862 QANRDTDL

-1884 SESVLEN
+1884 SESVLED
-1891 EIKKARLV
+1891 EIDKARQKNDDKKV
-1899 EKDEQKAQELEA
+1899 EELEA

-1922 YTEVNGIGMAVYTN
+1922 YAEVNGIGIASYTN
-1936 PISGVVDVIMSGTSD
+1936 PRSGVVDVIMSGASD

-1992 SRLPVDHEYTES
+1992 SRLPADHEYTES

-2020 REYEVLTDASGNPV
+2020 RGYEILTDTNGKPVRNYVLLNKASQ
-2034 MSSISLNAASKEGLR
+2034 EGLR
-2049 NAKSQKEKEDLYEPI
+2049 SAKTQKEKEDLYNNI
-2064 TVATREEFD
+2064 RVNTDEEFD
-2073 KIKQEILASMPNA
+2073 VIAEKIQALISTP
-2086 RVSYNQA
+2086 VSWNKV
-2093 NNTVNIQLPVLKK
+2093 TGVIEIQLPVLKK
-2106 KAGPATTTTTTTTT
+2106 KAGPTTTTTTT
-2120 TKEVITPEGF
+2120 
-2130 TNRVFESNLQL
+2130 
-2141 GEASADD
+2141 
-2148 HISEEGYNYRTLS
+2148 
-2161 QTEIDAII
+2161 
-2169 ESGGVFSREGKQRGG
+2169 
-2184 NKNTKY
+2184 
-2190 WTKGNNKNWYG
+2190 
-2201 DKDTTETI
+2201 
-2209 RVNQKNFKENEVVK
+2209 
-2223 AEDVEVYNKVTKQ
+2223 
-2236 FEPLL
+2236 
-2241 ARTTSTKTEQE
+2241 TKTEQE

-2264 SNPEDNDDVKE
+2264 SNPEDKDDVQE

-2280 DDASREVEQEMDEAQ
+2280 DDASRDVEQEMDEAQ

-2315 SIKDALGSVRDAMKK
+2315 NIKDALGSVRDAMKK

-2375 KQILIKASKTVGAR
+2375 KQVLMKASKTVGAR

-2396 PNAGTPEMSSTKPQV
+2396 PNAGTPDMSSTKPQV

-2473 LHRILHMYMDRT
+2473 LHRILHMYMDKT
-2485 GPKSDKDYNAQAQS
+2485 GTKSDKDYNAQAQS

-2521 VYIEKINYMFDKN
+2521 IYIEKINYMFDKN

-2645 EEASAEDL
+2645 EEATSEDL

-2709 LKKIT
+2709 LKKMT

-2725 GATGFDFSGNTE
+2725 GVAGFDFSGENVEAE
-2737 SEPDTEMAEKPTW
+2737 SDTEMAEKPVW
-2750 SINNVVDNTMAIL
+2750 SMVNVIDNTMSIL

-2778 KYGIYDATAVKE
+2778 KYGIYDITAVKE
-2790 EAINNEE
+2790 EAVNYEM
-2797 LSEAKVTVETND
+2797 LADAKTIIESND
-2809 TLEYVRQ
+2809 KLEYIRQ
-2816 NTYFQNLGKAR
+2816 NTYFQNLGKNG
-2827 DGQGAKGDSILMYRN
+2827 DDLGAKGPGKQLLDSIVMYRN
-2842 QWFNDVGFEYLTG
+2842 QWFNDVGFEYLAG

-2904 SSRVGTYDIKPTD
+2904 KSRIGTYDVKPTD
-2917 YVPVFKFMPRNET
+2917 YVPVFKFMPRNEA

-2940 LGSELTAEDNAITK
+2940 LASEITADDNALTK

-2968 ADLYKASYCLT
+2968 ANLYDKAYCLT
-2979 TKGGDKAYSFT
+2979 TKSGDKAYSFT
-2990 FSKKANGK
+2990 FSKKAKGK

-3005 GSSVIFIFNDQKGN
+3005 GSSVIFIFKDQKGN

-3027 SINGIKK
+3027 SINTIKQ
-3034 EGESIM
+3034 EGENIM
-3040 KQFQVKPED
+3040 QQFQVKPED

-3089 LIIPVSSTQKV
+3089 LIIPIASTQKV
-3100 IQLSDINP
+3100 IQLSDINA